1 MNYNLKN
8 KHMTSFNKVILAG
21 NLTRDPEPRTTPNG
35 NTIVNLGLASN
46 RKYKTKDGEQ
56 KEETL
61 FVDIDA
67 FGRTGEVIAQYATK
81 GSQLLV
87 EGRLKLDQWED
98 QQSGQKRSKIKIILE
113 NFQFIGGK
121 SDSESG
127 STEQPK
133 QSYRE
138 TSDRGSVGSEDPG
151 DNVPF

>member
-1 MNYNLKN
+1 MA
-8 KHMTSFNKVILAG
+8 SFNKIIIAG

-35 NTIVNLGLASN
+35 STIVNLGLASN

-67 FGRTGEVIAQYATK
+67 FGKTADVLAQYASK

-87 EGRLKLDQWED
+87 EGRLKLDQWQD
-98 QQSGQKRSKIKIILE
+98 PKSGDNRSKIKIILE
-113 NFQFIGGK
+113 NFQFLGGR

-127 STEQPK
+127 AKEQP
-133 QSYRE
+133 QRQYRE

-151 DNVPF
+151 DDVPF